1 MGRQINQDR
10 SIDPVI
16 VTTIS
21 VGIGAFFLLVI
32 GPSSQGI
39 PQITYQGW
47 LAILWM
53 AIVNTAFAFYLWN
66 VVLRS
71 LPAFKASVINS
82 ATMIQIAFLSF
93 LFLGKSFTPI
103 ETIGLILVA
112 VINAEIGSEKHNN
125 EVNY

>member
-1 MGRQINQDR
+1 
-10 SIDPVI
+10 
-16 VTTIS
+16 
-21 VGIGAFFLLVI
+21 
-32 GPSSQGI
+32 
-39 PQITYQGW
+39 
-47 LAILWM
+47 M

-112 VINAEIGSEKHNN
+112 VINAEIGSEKHNK
-125 EVNY
+125 